1 MAVAFQSSFQF
12 TYSTLY
18 DPEVFFYDFSHF
30 IVNNLGATRP
40 GDFDTK
46 DAASSRVNPIHTGE
60 CIVQTE
66 SRYTAAD
73 LCPIERLNKFGPMT
87 NSIIFAASII
97 LSMDTTTIRRSV
109 YLPNVTAYD
118 ANCHSASPLCTPKVT
133 IYCVFTSKNES
144 SFTFGCLQHESN
156 SLIGSKIPEAVI
168 NCNMQTISTSL
179 CSAGMPASSFQN
191 NLLLERTYGQSFP
204 FEPMYIR

>member
-1 MAVAFQSSFQF
+1 MAVAFQSSFRF
-12 TYSTLY
+12 TYSILY
-18 DPEVFFYDFSHF
+18 YPEVFFYDFAHF

-46 DAASSRVNPIHTGE
+46 DAASTRVNLIHTGE

-66 SRYTAAD
+66 SMYTAAD

-87 NSIIFAASII
+87 NSIIFAASLI

-118 ANCHSASPLCTPKVT
+118 AELPQRFTPLHP
-133 IYCVFTSKNES
+133 ES
-144 SFTFGCLQHESN
+144 DY
-156 SLIGSKIPEAVI
+156 
-168 NCNMQTISTSL
+168 
-179 CSAGMPASSFQN
+179 
-191 NLLLERTYGQSFP
+191 LLRVHV
-204 FEPMYIR
+204 